1 MVGLTSKQKD
11 ELNTAIIEY
20 LVHNKYMGSAEQFQ
34 REAGASL
41 PPATTDQTKIDILE
55 KKWTSL
61 ARLKKQ
67 VWDLEKQVKQIKD
80 STTCERCE

>member
-1 MVGLTSKQKD
+1 MVGLTAKQKE

-20 LVHNKYMGSAEQFQ
+20 LVHNKYIDTAENFKRESSAT
-34 REAGASL
+34 L
-41 PPATTDQTKIDILE
+41 PPATNDQTKIDILE

-67 VWDLEKQVKQIKD
+67 VWDLEK
-80 STTCERCE
+80 